1 MSDLDS
7 VGEKSS
13 NQRLMGVAF
22 MNLGEVKLRPIL
34 MDFLKE
40 NGAYE
45 AFGKVK
51 IDEYRNKIEF
61 PLNYTVKDL
70 EKECNEAKLYFDK
83 KKENMELKI
92 QEAKREE
99 IESLKKKLA
108 ELEFQS

>member
-45 AFGKVK
+45 AFVRNWKSGDIIIPLSELNSLRGSDC
-51 IDEYRNKIEF
+51 IDSAFVWDDTPEKFEYWFN
-61 PLNYTVKDL
+61 L
-70 EKECNEAKLYFDK
+70 
-83 KKENMELKI
+83 
-92 QEAKREE
+92 
-99 IESLKKKLA
+99 SLKFR
-108 ELEFQS
+108 EVDI